1 MTPRRIDQNDSRD
14 RLSNALFMI
23 IYIVIIAA
31 FIIIVTKYKLFETLG
46 IAESGDI
53 IVLISVISAPIIFA
67 SMNYA
72 AVENKI
78 KYLDDEIKD
87 VRDEI
92 KDVRMESRNDFEK
105 LNNKIDNVYLKVM
118 DLILLNT
125 KNLSKVE
132 AQIEEILN
140 TVRHKQ

>member
-87 VRDEI
+87 VR
-92 KDVRMESRNDFEK
+92 MESRNDFEK